1 MRQQYLRIKERYPD
15 AILLF
20 RLGDFYEA
28 FDEDASLVAQELE
41 ITLTSRIMAK
51 GYRIPMA
58 GIPHHALE
66 HYLGRLVGRGH
77 KVAICEQLTPPGK
90 GLVER
95 DVVRVVTPGTLVEPG
110 LLQERRSNYL
120 LSVATFG
127 EEAGIAYADIT
138 TGEFAA
144 TQLPVSEIAAELE
157 RLAPAEIVAPP
168 ECPFPLPPVPTTHP
182 ENRWLDPEEGAS
194 AVLEHFGATTLEPF
208 GLAGLPLATTAV
220 GIVLRYLGETQ
231 KAALACL
238 TRLST
243 YSTAGFM
250 ALDPAVLRHLEVLQ
264 GLRPGAPSLL
274 SVMDLTR
281 TAMGGRLLRGWLGQP
296 LLDLEALRR
305 RQEAVAWLHNHGRE
319 RALAISLLSGMPDL
333 ERLTGRARVGTIMP
347 RELVALKEGLEAVP
361 RMGEIAGEPVEAVAG
376 KLDPCLEV
384 SALINEAIS
393 QTVRRTPDSFG
404 EGETI
409 RTGFSPELDEIRKGS
424 RNAREYLASLE
435 GRERERTGIKSLKV
449 GYNQVFGYYIEVTRA
464 HLERIPDDYQRRQT
478 LVGAERFITP
488 ELKEYESLILNA
500 RERAEQLEDMLYR
513 GVCQQVAAYGERLLG
528 TARALAH
535 MDAVS
540 SLAEAAVRHGYTRP
554 TLSEGETISI
564 KGGRHPV
571 VERSLVPG
579 GGGFVPNDTLLSA
592 GESQLIILTGPN
604 MSGKSTFIRQVALIV
619 LMAQVGSFVPAEEA
633 HIGLVDRLFTRVGLR
648 DEISAGQSTF
658 MVEMTETARIL
669 HQATPRSLIIL
680 DEIGRGTSTY
690 DGISIARAVAE
701 YIHNHPRLGA
711 RTLFATH
718 YHELVGLASYL
729 PRVRNYNV
737 AVMEEGGEVVFLH
750 QILPGGSDRS
760 YGIHVA
766 QIAGM
771 PRGVVQRAGEVLRE
785 LEGDRRGTALAEG
798 LSALRSE
805 GLRTPSESPILRSDR
820 TPPESLPK
828 GHRKAKPPLALRQA
842 QGGTQIPLMPARSA
856 AEEELAAL
864 DIDSLTPLEAITKLY
879 QLRKKMEEG

>member
-1 MRQQYLRIKERYPD
+1 MRRQYLRIKERYPGT
-15 AILLF
+15 ILLF

-28 FDEDASLVAQELE
+28 FDEDASLVARELE
-41 ITLTSRIMAK
+41 IALTSRIMAK

-66 HYLGRLVGRGH
+66 HYLGRLVGQGH

-110 LLQERRSNYL
+110 LLPERRNNYL
-120 LSVATFG
+120 LAVANSG
-127 EEAGIAYADIT
+127 EEVGIAYADIT

-144 TQLPVSEIAAELE
+144 TQLPVAEAAAELE
-157 RLAPAEIVAPP
+157 RLAPAEILAPP
-168 ECPFPLPPVPTTHP
+168 GCPFPLPPVPTTHP
-182 ENRWLDPEEGAS
+182 VEHWLDPEDGAG
-194 AVLEHFGATTLEPF
+194 AVMEHFGAVTLEPF
-208 GLAGLPLATTAV
+208 GLSSLPLATTAARA
-220 GIVLRYLGETQ
+220 VLRYLGETQ
-231 KAALACL
+231 KAALGCL

-250 ALDPAVLRHLEVLQ
+250 ALDPAVLRHLEVFQ
-264 GLRPGAPSLL
+264 GLRPDAPSLL
-274 SVMDLTR
+274 SVIDLTR

-296 LLDLEALRR
+296 LLDLDALHR
-305 RQEAVAWLHNHGRE
+305 RQEAVAWFHGHGRE
-319 RALAISLLSGMPDL
+319 RSLAVSLLSSMPDM
-333 ERLTGRARVGTIMP
+333 ERLTGRARVGTILP
-347 RELVALKEGLEAVP
+347 RELAAMKEGLQAVP
-361 RMGEIAGEPVEAVAG
+361 RIGEVARAAVEALSG
-376 KLDPCLEV
+376 KLDPCPEV
-384 SALINEAIS
+384 SALIDEAIS
-393 QTVRRTPDSFG
+393 QA

-409 RTGFSPELDEIRKGS
+409 RSSFSPELDEVRKGS
-424 RNAREYLASLE
+424 MNARQYLATLE

-449 GYNQVFGYYIEVTRA
+449 GFNQVFGYYIEITRA
-464 HLERIPDDYQRRQT
+464 HLGRVPGDYQRRQT

-488 ELKEYESLILNA
+488 ELKEYESIILNA
-500 RERAEQLEDMLYR
+500 RERADQLEDMLYR
-513 GVCQQVAAYGERLLG
+513 GVCQQVAIYGERLLS
-528 TARALAH
+528 TARALACI
-535 MDAVS
+535 DAIS
-540 SLAEAAVRHGYTRP
+540 SLAEAAMRHGYTRP
-554 TLSEGETISI
+554 TLGEDDAISI

-571 VERSLVPG
+571 VEVSLGSTG
-579 GGGFVPNDTLLSA
+579 GSFVPNDTLLSA
-592 GESQLIILTGPN
+592 EEAQLIILTGPN
-604 MSGKSTFIRQVALIV
+604 MSGKSTYIRQVALIA
-619 LMAQVGSFVPAEEA
+619 LMAQVGSFVPAEQA

-669 HQATPRSLIIL
+669 HQATPHSLIIL

-718 YHELVGLASYL
+718 YHEMVGLASYL

-737 AVMEEGGEVVFLH
+737 AVMEECGEVIFLH

-766 QIAGM
+766 KIAGM
-771 PRGVVQRAGEVLRE
+771 PRAVVQRAGEVLQE
-785 LEGDRRGTALAEG
+785 LEGDSRGP
-798 LSALRSE
+798 
-805 GLRTPSESPILRSDR
+805 TPSQARGRRTAQPSPS
-820 TPPESLPK
+820 PQLPLLPTK
-828 GHRKAKPPLALRQA
+828 
-842 QGGTQIPLMPARSA
+842 SA
-856 AEEELAAL
+856 AEKELAAL

-879 QLRKKMEEG
+879 ELREKAGEG